1 MDGLEAQELVKP
13 PSLCLSVSRLAWIK
27 HIGKKIK
34 LRGGSWSPFSCYE
47 HWEIWQWLGREEGRK
62 EGRKEGGSSLGQLPV
77 ILNFTNLGGF
87 QGLGGWWWW
96 WWYVHAI
103 AFRLLSGGLESS
115 FLWKADSSYS
125 EGDETLVQNCRQKE
139 VPFLFLFLYVSSAC
153 GCKESRDTHCAPIA
167 AAQSRH
173 FSSCIL
179 ALMM

>member
-13 PSLCLSVSRLAWIK
+13 LSLCLSVSRLPWIK

-34 LRGGSWSPFSCYE
+34 WGGGG
-47 HWEIWQWLGREEGRK
+47 LGRLFHVMNTEKFGSDW

-77 ILNFTNLGGF
+77 ILNSTNLGGF

-96 WWYVHAI
+96 WWWFVHAI
-103 AFRLLSGGLESS
+103 AFRLLSGGLEFS

-125 EGDETLVQNCRQKE
+125 EGEETLVQNCRQKE

-153 GCKESRDTHCAPIA
+153 GCKESGDSHCAAIA

-173 FSSCIL
+173 FFSCIL